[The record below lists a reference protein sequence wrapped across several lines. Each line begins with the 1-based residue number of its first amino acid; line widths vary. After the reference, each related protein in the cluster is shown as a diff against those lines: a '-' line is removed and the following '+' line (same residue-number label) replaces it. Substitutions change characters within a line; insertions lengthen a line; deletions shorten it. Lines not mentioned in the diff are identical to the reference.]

1 MRHMRNAFVLIGLAG
16 VAGWLAYRYLLS
28 EEAKKGMNDAAR
40 EVKSAYQRISDV
52 IKDAQGTYVK
62 ENLPNRK
69 QTEAQWEALGF

>member
-1 MRHMRNAFVLIGLAG
+1 MKQMRNAIVLIGLAG

-28 EEAKKGMNDAAR
+28 DEAKKGMNDATR

-52 IKDAQGTYVK
+52 VKEAQGTYVK

>member
-1 MRHMRNAFVLIGLAG
+1 MKQMRNAIVLIGLAG

-28 EEAKKGMNDAAR
+28 DEAKKGINDAAR

-52 IKDAQGTYVK
+52 VKEAQGTYVK
-62 ENLPNRK
+62 EDLSNRK